1 MSTKHP
7 AIRKLRRSANIGLYG
22 TLLIVLL
29 TIVEHYLSNYVWV
42 RQIVANEYTRHLL
55 LMVGLIVSVVDIA
68 LILFSMRK
76 QMPRL
81 RQLEDIDDRLT
92 RYASIVQN
100 GYLITLFV
108 SMFVAAIV
116 VITHENTLIML
127 MLLLGLTL
135 MLNYPNM
142 YKIRADLGLLDDDML
157 RLFGN
162 DYISDKTS
170 LQQSTQQQ
178 EDHLQEDYTQ
188 DNYSRIDKKV
198 QDDEKEGNR

>member
-108 SMFVAAIV
+108 SLFVAAIV

-142 YKIRADLGLLDDDML
+142 YKIRADLGLLDDDMR

-162 DYISDKTS
+162 DYISDKAS

-178 EDHLQEDYTQ
+178 KVHLQEDDTQ

-198 QDDEKEGNR
+198 PGDEKEGDR

>member
-1 MSTKHP
+1 
-7 AIRKLRRSANIGLYG
+7 
-22 TLLIVLL
+22 
-29 TIVEHYLSNYVWV
+29 
-42 RQIVANEYTRHLL
+42 
-55 LMVGLIVSVVDIA
+55 VVDIA